1 MERLA
6 AHGSYDTLTA
16 AIQAAGM
23 VELLDGP
30 GTFTVFAPTDDAFAA
45 LPPGTVESLLQPA
58 RRDELVALLSH
69 HVVVAEL
76 GSAQLAGKVQVIDTY
91 YGATGIEIDGLD
103 GRLAVDGVP
112 IVDPGQPRLQRPDPR
127 HRRRAAAVRRP
138 PARGARRLRL
148 SRPRCLT
155 PARPGPNFRPD
166 RLAQSV
172 EAADF

>member
-1 MERLA
+1 MTRTGFLCTATLALAMVAVAACARPARDAEPATPAPAPAPNVVERLA

-91 YGATGIEIDGLD
+91 YGDRIEIDGLD

-112 IVDPGQPRLQRPDPR
+112 IVDPD
-127 HRRRAAAVRRP
+127 
-138 PARGARRLRL
+138 
-148 SRPRCLT
+148 
-155 PARPGPNFRPD
+155 N
-166 RLAQSV
+166 LASNGLIHGIGGV
-172 EAADF
+172 LLP